1 MTQSLK
7 SMPASVT
14 APGRGLSV
22 ARFIPTLAELA
33 LICLIAWILA
43 RFIWL
48 IAFGASALDFRTDA
62 GPTRAAAASA
72 VFAPDLDR
80 LRDVRLFA
88 DRRSVEQAAPAAANV
103 PETRLNLSLTGI
115 RLGATPQSGGAIIQT
130 PDNRQA
136 FFAAGAS
143 IIDGVSLAE
152 VQIDHVI
159 INRRGIRESLYL
171 RDQAIAASQAAASSA
186 AAGPA
191 AVGGNG
197 SSRELAGLFQVEAVL
212 NGDRLSG
219 YRLTGGNETLLTTLG
234 LRLGDVV
241 VSVDGRTLSDVDDLN
256 EFFEDLEGRDTL
268 AFSILRGG
276 RPLTLQ
282 VDLP

>member
-1 MTQSLK
+1 MLAEE
-7 SMPASVT
+7 SMPPTAT
-14 APGRGLSV
+14 APGHGLS
-22 ARFIPTLAELA
+22 ATRLIPTITELA
-33 LICLIAWILA
+33 LICLIAWIVA

-62 GPTRAAAASA
+62 DPSRATTASA
-72 VFAPDLDR
+72 AFSADIGR

-88 DRRSVEQAAPAAANV
+88 DRRARPQAAATPAAL
-103 PETRLNLSLTGI
+103 PETQLNLLLRGI

-130 PDNRQA
+130 PDNRQG
-136 FFAAGAS
+136 FFAAGAT

-171 RDQAIAASQAAASSA
+171 REQVSAAAPPAAAASASGQA
-186 AAGPA
+186 
-191 AVGGNG
+191 
-197 SSRELAGLFQVEAVL
+197 LAGLFQVEVVL
-212 NGDRLSG
+212 DGSRLSG
-219 YRLTGGNETLLTTLG
+219 YRLTGGNDALLGTLG
-234 LRLGDVV
+234 LRIGDVV
-241 VSVDGRTLSDVDDLN
+241 VSVDGSALSDVDDLN

>member
-1 MTQSLK
+1 
-7 SMPASVT
+7 MPASVT

-191 AVGGNG
+191 SVGGNG

>member
-1 MTQSLK
+1 
-7 SMPASVT
+7 MPASVT

-22 ARFIPTLAELA
+22 ARFIPTLTELA

-62 GPTRAAAASA
+62 GPTRAATASA
-72 VFAPDLDR
+72 AFAPDLDR
-80 LRDVRLFA
+80 LRDMRLFA

>member
-191 AVGGNG
+191 SVGGNG

>member
-62 GPTRAAAASA
+62 GPIRAAAASA

>member
-191 AVGGNG
+191 AVGSNG

>member
-72 VFAPDLDR
+72 AFAPDLDR
-80 LRDVRLFA
+80 LRDMRLFA

-191 AVGGNG
+191 SVGGNG